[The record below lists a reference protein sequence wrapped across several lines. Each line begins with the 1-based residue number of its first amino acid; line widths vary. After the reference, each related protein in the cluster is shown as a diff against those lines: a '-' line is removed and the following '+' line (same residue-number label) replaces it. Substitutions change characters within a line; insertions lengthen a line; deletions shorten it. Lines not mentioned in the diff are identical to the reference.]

1 MKTHIMPEELLQLV
15 SPRLLLRPLK
25 EDDVDLV
32 VELVTDPEMMEYA
45 GGPATSERIRTE
57 MRSFT
62 QRGAD
67 GSIGVWCICNAETQE
82 SIGTIALL
90 PLPVE
95 VKDTEWELV
104 RSGEIPEREIE
115 IGYFLRKD
123 EWGQGF
129 ASEAISR
136 ILEFAFSNS
145 CLEEIVAV
153 IDPKNRASQNV
164 LERAGFSNEGD
175 RSAYKKTSLG
185 FRVTK
190 LDWLKRSQENKKI

>member
-1 MKTHIMPEELLQLV
+1 MDILPEEFLQLM
-15 SPRLLLRPLK
+15 SPRLLLRPLE

-32 VELVTDPEMMEYA
+32 VKLVTDPEMMEYA
-45 GGPATSERIRTE
+45 GGPATSERIRSE
-57 MRSFT
+57 MKSFT

-90 PLPVE
+90 PLPVK

-104 RSGEIPEREIE
+104 RSGEMPERDIE
-115 IGYFLRKD
+115 IGYFLSKN

-129 ASEAISR
+129 ASEAVSR
-136 ILEFAFSNS
+136 ILEFAFSIA

-153 IDPKNRASQNV
+153 IDPQNRASRNV
-164 LERAGFSNEGD
+164 LERTGFSKEGD

-185 FRVTK
+185 FRITK
-190 LDWLKRSQENKKI
+190 LDWLKLSRADKKT